1 MKIKVRT
8 GLESPWDECYLQ
20 TSRALHFNERY
31 FTWCVYFYPTTNWD
45 KRDGY
50 IQWATVIPDLKNY
63 ILECQCC
70 HNGLNPDFTVFL
82 YGSAKECLN
91 NLHQK
96 PDIICLDFGLPDM
109 TGDILLKRIKEINN
123 SIPIIFNSSC

>member
-31 FTWCVYFYPTTNWD
+31 FTWCVYVYPTPYWD

-70 HNGLNPDFTVFL
+70 HNGLNPDFTV
-82 YGSAKECLN
+82 
-91 NLHQK
+91 
-96 PDIICLDFGLPDM
+96 
-109 TGDILLKRIKEINN
+109 KEISNGEVRN
-123 SIPIIFNSSC
+123 ITKMQKISSFLKSLFFGKC